1 MKNAKRGRLVAPA
14 MMIILGT
21 GLAAAVAAAQ
31 GWQAAI
37 LIEAVAAVGAIG
49 NYVWGGRD
57 SDMGAM
63 FGSRVD
69 ERQSLL
75 RMRAQSL
82 AAVAVAIT
90 AVVGTMVATALKDP
104 DLALRA
110 LRGRRKHRLH
120 RRPGDLPSAQHPL
133 GNPFPGVTTARS

>member
-1 MKNAKRGRLVAPA
+1 MKSGKRGRLAAPA

-31 GWQAAI
+31 GWPAAI
-37 LIEAVAAVGAIG
+37 PIEALAVVGAVG

-104 DLALRA
+104 IWPFALFA
-110 LRGRRKHRLH
+110 
-120 RRPGDLPSAQHPL
+120 
-133 GNPFPGVTTARS
+133 GVESIAFIAGLVIYGAHSTR